1 MKNSVGNMVSLRE
14 RGERWFEQLFPW
26 AWRLAVLA
34 LPWQTRLFW
43 EGPTIAG
50 YPWEQGRISIY
61 ASWIVMLLAVLMDWA
76 LRNREKKSAPQP
88 TRWFWVST
96 FVFVSF
102 TFITTSVLRST
113 LQWWLEVGVLL
124 LFFRA
129 LFHRVSTQQLLSWF
143 VLSLIP
149 HALLGVWQAIDQQVI
164 GQSFL
169 GMASQQPITPGVAVI
184 ETGGVRWLRSY
195 GGFPHPNIFGG
206 WLVLGILSTLLLLKG
221 QVERLRRVIGSIL
234 LALFSVALVL
244 SYSRSAWIALCV
256 GLSVCFVNSL
266 FSVPSGRV
274 QRLKIFLPSLLVV
287 LMSIGITISVRPQ
300 LVFSRTQ
307 LTTRLEQKSV
317 SERRQGI
324 ENALRILR
332 EDPMAGSGLGAS
344 AWETMRLDE
353 AERRP
358 QVIPVPPHVVP
369 LLGLAELGVVGSLLG
384 IVWLYVYSKRLEA
397 SCVAGSRL
405 KAFWVV
411 VPVLFL
417 TPILLLDHY
426 SWSYWSGKMFL
437 FLSLF
442 LLLMQTRRLDDK

>member
-1 MKNSVGNMVSLRE
+1 MASLRE
-14 RGERWFEQLFPW
+14 QGEQWSQQLFPW

-61 ASWIVMLLAVLMDWA
+61 ASWIVMLLAALIDWA
-76 LRNREKKSAPQP
+76 LRMREKKSTLQP

-96 FVFVSF
+96 LVFVFF

-113 LQWWLEVGVLL
+113 IQWWLEVIVLL
-124 LFFRA
+124 LFFRT
-129 LFHRVSTQQLLSWF
+129 LFHRVPVQQLLSWF

-149 HALLGVWQAIDQQVI
+149 HTLLGVWQAIDQQVV
-164 GQSFL
+164 GYSFL

-206 WLVLGILSTLLLLKG
+206 WLVLGILSTLLLLKK
-221 QVERLRRVIGSIL
+221 QMERLRRGMSLML
-234 LALFSVALVL
+234 LALFSIALVL

-256 GLSVCFVNSL
+256 GLFVYFVGTL
-266 FSVPSGRV
+266 FSDSSGRG
-274 QRLKIFLPSLLVV
+274 QRLKVLIPSLLIV
-287 LMSIGITISVRPQ
+287 LVSIGVIIALRPQ
-300 LVFSRTQ
+300 LVFSRAQ
-307 LTTRLEQKSV
+307 VTTRLEQKSV
-317 SERRQGI
+317 SERKQGI
-324 ENALRILR
+324 ENAIRILR
-332 EDPMAGSGLGAS
+332 EDPVAGSGLGAS
-344 AWETMRLDE
+344 AWETMKLDE
-353 AERRP
+353 AERKP
-358 QVIPVPPHVVP
+358 QVIPVPPHVIP
-369 LLGLAELGVVGSLLG
+369 LLGLAELGVVGAFLG
-384 IVWLYVYSKRLEA
+384 ILWLYVYSKRLEV
-397 SCVAGSRL
+397 SCDAGSRP

-426 SWSYWSGKMFL
+426 SWSYWSGKAFL

-442 LLLMQTRRLDDK
+442 LLLMQTRRLDEK